1 MFKIFMYN
9 IMNIFDIVLIN
20 IISYM
25 TGIFTGIGIYI
36 KYKKNIIE
44 LNHDNPRIITTTYPP
59 LQDISSSLNPH
70 DQASAPTIYNLQSE
84 QSVITSQTIQ
94 QPQTEIIIKSKTTE

>member
-1 MFKIFMYN
+1 
-9 IMNIFDIVLIN
+9 MNTFDIVLIN

-36 KYKKNIIE
+36 KCKKNIIE
-44 LNHDNPRIITTTYPP
+44 LNHDNPRTITTTYPP
-59 LQDISSSLNPH
+59 LQHISPSLNPQE
-70 DQASAPTIYNLQSE
+70 QASAPTLYNLQSE
-84 QSVITSQTIQ
+84 